1 MTNPIT
7 CNTFCA
13 SSNDVNL
20 GSSSISFS
28 EIKTEIT
35 GGKDSKS
42 KGKSVKR
49 TKNDV
54 SGGIDNKLRGKSIN
68 RSKTDLLGEVDNKL
82 KLKSLNRMRTDVF
95 AGVDS
100 KLREKSI
107 LRQMNDIL
115 GGVDSKTKIA
125 SLKRI
130 LSELITAVDTESRI
144 KDVYRA
150 FYDCLD
156 NLDGTERFKEIYREL
171 TDFFDAVDN
180 QSKVK
185 DIFRGFI
192 DYIEGY
198 DTKSQEFGFNRLF
211 SEVIELLDIET
222 RVKSI
227 FRTIIDELSELDSK
241 IRIKTISRN
250 FTDLIS
256 GLDTSIGQWGRIF
269 TELFG
274 PSDVAPIQPFENIIN
289 GGFETGD
296 FTGWNHGGFAGAPFI
311 TSPGHTGNYKV
322 YLYEGWMNQ
331 NLYAKLCNITT
342 LGFWMN
348 GSTTS
353 DYHYKLTFSDGSYIQ
368 NQIGSFTWKHY
379 DLLPIIAEKTQSLFL
394 TNIEFLC
401 TSRYINDW
409 IDDVTCITVSVPPF
423 LSRVKH
429 IFRKLIDKIGEKDT
443 KGRIKS
449 IYRTK
454 IEKIGSKDI
463 NKIRIKVINRIKTE
477 LLGISDRLRPIIN
490 GIFITE
496 FTELLGGLDIK
507 GRMKAIHEA
516 FTEVI
521 STPDIFI
528 DPLIPGIHAVWH
540 LNETS
545 GTIAF
550 DSTFQD
556 RWITAKDV
564 NGPWLDSNWVP
575 GKLHNA
581 VQLDNT
587 RTLFSPQ
594 SRDVAQ
600 FSKDHPFTYE
610 MWFKLTEYPP
620 DGSYFHF
627 VDIHDFNVRWY
638 HKESTMN
645 KPLIWVTI
653 GHIPSGDFTW
663 LYGEKSFDLN
673 TWYFMTIVWDGNWQQ
688 PKHGFRMYI
697 NAVGLSLGSPWSG
710 DKVLLDDCFYGD
722 LYIGAWMTGLLD
734 EVLVYGVS
742 PTKEMIEEDYN
753 NGIGGRELHYFMP
766 VTNIVGLKDLI
777 TRIIKYSLHHGHQ
790 HWWRDKP
797 KQKVVV
803 GD

>member
-222 RVKSI
+222 RTKTLERAFGDITDFIDTMVHTKIINRVFMDLMTSLDIKS
-227 FRTIIDELSELDSK
+227 RLKRLK
-241 IRIKTISRN
+241 RK
-250 FTDLIS
+250 FTDRLET
-256 GLDTSIGQWGRIF
+256 LDTKLRGFKKIFKEKLGGKDLKKVKNKNKVFTEKVGNLDWWYDPVVTVYGVWHMNETGLVIDNTTIAHDSSPNHTHLTCTGITSDAWMSGKLNNSLYLKTGSHVSTEGSHFSFERTDIWSFEMWFRANSIGNVDFFRKGHSNPSPPAQLRGYF
-269 TELFG
+269 CEYEYVSTA
-274 PSDVAPIQPFENIIN
+274 PSDK
-289 GGFETGD
+289 
-296 FTGWNHGGFAGAPFI
+296 WR
-311 TSPGHTGNYKV
+311 
-322 YLYEGWMNQ
+322 
-331 NLYAKLCNITT
+331 
-342 LGFWMN
+342 
-348 GSTTS
+348 
-353 DYHYKLTFSDGSYIQ
+353 
-368 NQIGSFTWKHY
+368 
-379 DLLPIIAEKTQSLFL
+379 
-394 TNIEFLC
+394 IEFLVASSPTNLIYKYWPYPLSNFPAGSWHHIVFTYDGSSTAAGC
-401 TSRYINDW
+401 KCYINGAEL
-409 IDDVTCITVSVPPF
+409 TN
-423 LSRVKH
+423 
-429 IFRKLIDKIGEKDT
+429 
-443 KGRIKS
+443 S
-449 IYRTK
+449 I
-454 IEKIGSKDI
+454 
-463 NKIRIKVINRIKTE
+463 V
-477 LLGISDRLRPIIN
+477 
-490 GIFITE
+490 
-496 FTELLGGLDIK
+496 
-507 GRMKAIHEA
+507 
-516 FTEVI
+516 
-521 STPDIFI
+521 
-528 DPLIPGIHAVWH
+528 
-540 LNETS
+540 
-545 GTIAF
+545 
-550 DSTFQD
+550 
-556 RWITAKDV
+556 
-564 NGPWLDSNWVP
+564 
-575 GKLHNA
+575 
-581 VQLDNT
+581 DNNN
-587 RTLFSPQ
+587 
-594 SRDVAQ
+594 
-600 FSKDHPFTYE
+600 
-610 MWFKLTEYPP
+610 LTESILNYDRP
-620 DGSYFHF
+620 HF
-627 VDIHDFNVRWY
+627 DYIT
-638 HKESTMN
+638 STSMN
-645 KPLIWVTI
+645 QADEMVLW
-653 GHIPSGDFTW
+653 
-663 LYGEKSFDLN
+663 
-673 TWYFMTIVWDGNWQQ
+673 
-688 PKHGFRMYI
+688 
-697 NAVGLSLGSPWSG
+697 GL
-710 DKVLLDDCFYGD
+710 VL
-722 LYIGAWMTGLLD
+722 TPE
-734 EVLVYGVS
+734 EVL
-742 PTKEMIEEDYN
+742 DRYN
-753 NGIGGRELHYFMP
+753 NGIGKELDYHWAIWLMYAGMRDTLRWFMNHGKYRYSDI
-766 VTNIVGLKDLI
+766 TEMKDTV

>member
-222 RVKSI
+222 RTKTLE
-227 FRTIIDELSELDSK
+227 RTITDKLDELDSK
-241 IRIKTISRN
+241 LRTKTINRISTDILGILDTFKKEWNRTRI
-250 FTDLIS
+250 FTDLL
-256 GLDTSIGQWGRIF
+256 GSIDMKSFSR
-269 TELFG
+269 
-274 PSDVAPIQPFENIIN
+274 
-289 GGFETGD
+289 GFL
-296 FTGWNHGGFAGAPFI
+296 
-311 TSPGHTGNYKV
+311 K
-322 YLYEGWMNQ
+322 
-331 NLYAKLCNITT
+331 
-342 LGFWMN
+342 
-348 GSTTS
+348 
-353 DYHYKLTFSDGSYIQ
+353 TF
-368 NQIGSFTWKHY
+368 
-379 DLLPIIAEKTQSLFL
+379 
-394 TNIEFLC
+394 
-401 TSRYINDW
+401 
-409 IDDVTCITVSVPPF
+409 
-423 LSRVKH
+423 
-429 IFRKLIDKIGEKDT
+429 IDKIGGKDSKTRT
-443 KGRIKS
+443 KTIKRIK
-449 IYRTK
+449 K
-454 IEKIGSKDI
+454 EK
-463 NKIRIKVINRIKTE
+463 
-477 LLGISDRLRPIIN
+477 LGNVDWWY
-490 GIFITE
+490 
-496 FTELLGGLDIK
+496 D
-507 GRMKAIHEA
+507 
-516 FTEVI
+516 
-521 STPDIFI
+521 PDYSVQ
-528 DPLIPGIHAVWH
+528 GMWH

-545 GTIAF
+545 GTIAHDSSVNKNHLHTINQIVPASGGWIEAKLNNGLKVVDRGSSSAIYLIASNSYLCNFEKDDLFTIEMWHNNLERWDRVPYDNPHYKGIMRDLFVKRAF
-550 DSTFQD
+550 DID
-556 RWITAKDV
+556 RETTGYNFSYWGIYPDPKTIDFNMICSGGRGHFHWNVDLTAYTWYHIV
-564 NGPWLDSNWVP
+564 FVFNGPLLKDNWKNWMNP
-575 GKLHNA
+575 GEAIKL
-581 VQLDNT
+581 
-587 RTLFSPQ
+587 
-594 SRDVAQ
+594 
-600 FSKDHPFTYE
+600 
-610 MWFKLTEYPP
+610 
-620 DGSYFHF
+620 
-627 VDIHDFNVRWY
+627 
-638 HKESTMN
+638 
-645 KPLIWVTI
+645 
-653 GHIPSGDFTW
+653 
-663 LYGEKSFDLN
+663 
-673 TWYFMTIVWDGNWQQ
+673 
-688 PKHGFRMYI
+688 YI
-697 NAVGLSLGSPWSG
+697 NGVSLPLAYYDYYVPWDSLGSLKNSG
-710 DKVLLDDCFYGD
+710 VFTLDKPASTLLSNTSSV
-722 LYIGAWMTGLLD
+722 MD
-734 EVLVYGVS
+734 EVVVYGRLLT
-742 PTKEMIEEDYN
+742 PEEILDRYN
-753 NGIGGRELHYFMP
+753 NGEGKELGFQSQTWMLYMA
-766 VTNIVGLKDLI
+766 GKDTLHRFI
-777 TRIIKYSLHHGHQ
+777 NHGKYGFSDITEMKDTVTRIIKYSLHHGHQ